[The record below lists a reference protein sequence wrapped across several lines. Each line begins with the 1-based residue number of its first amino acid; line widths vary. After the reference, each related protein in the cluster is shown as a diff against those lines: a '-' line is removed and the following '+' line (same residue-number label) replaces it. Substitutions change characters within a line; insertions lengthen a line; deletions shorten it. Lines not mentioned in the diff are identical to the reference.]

1 MIEPAARESGVSAR
15 ERERGDASP
24 AAAKRETIDRRAAHS
39 SGSSSGCSH
48 GRRRGSSRLLRSCF
62 GINVRCRRRARSFV
76 RRMGWLRSLLSPLRR
91 LWCHMNAVQR
101 KKRGIY
107 ILYDDVK
114 SCPCEDV
121 HVLWSILVESHGLP
135 PPTPMTTPAPA
146 LRPTR

>member
-1 MIEPAARESGVSAR
+1 MCS
-15 ERERGDASP
+15 
-24 AAAKRETIDRRAAHS
+24 S

-62 GINVRCRRRARSFV
+62 GINVRCRRRARRFV

-146 LRPTR
+146 PALRPTR

>member
-1 MIEPAARESGVSAR
+1 MC
-15 ERERGDASP
+15 
-24 AAAKRETIDRRAAHS
+24 S
-39 SGSSSGCSH
+39 SRGCSH
-48 GRRRGSSRLLRSCF
+48 GRRPGSPRLGSCLGF
-62 GINVRCRRRARSFV
+62 AINVRWRRRARRFV
-76 RRMGWLRSLLSPLRR
+76 GRRMGWLRSLLSPLRR

-135 PPTPMTTPAPA
+135 PPTPMTTPPA
-146 LRPTR
+146 LKPAR